1 MRWSWSRKALE
12 TCPRRVV
19 DRAKTL
25 DGVTAGKEFS
35 IWIDDLLKA
44 TEVLLRV
51 VVCTLQIL
59 SRAQIHAGRICPPR
73 QTRSSVQQHPH
84 CIDL

>member
-59 SRAQIHAGRICPPR
+59 SRAQIRRPNMSSSPNSLLCPATP
-73 QTRSSVQQHPH
+73 SLH
-84 CIDL
+84 